1 MINLAPAVS
10 EKIAQLLNTSG
21 ILSDDRFTKITTQC
35 AENKEKIIEEL
46 IKKKFISE
54 DDIAKVIS
62 RNFAIKKIDLSPD
75 NIKPEVIKILPNIF
89 IKNEKIIP
97 FEVEGN
103 VLKVAIADPSKIVLM
118 TKIKALANKN
128 ISFFVTGFSNIQK
141 VLDSRI
147 LDTAVQ
153 DKIDKQ
159 KAVEK
164 KKQKDTQ
171 AKKKLDEIKK
181 KLDKVDD
188 VSTTNVVN
196 FVDTMFFQ
204 SLRLGASDLHIEK
217 FKNDVARVRFRI
229 DGIMKIQDGLTESLE
244 ENYQAVV
251 TRLKIMAGCDISEQ
265 RLPQDGGISIIDE
278 EQGGIDVD
286 VRFNTV
292 PTKFGERIVM
302 RLLRS
307 TNVMPLDKIGI
318 PPDELIK
325 FVKAIESPQGMILVT
340 GPTGSGKTTTL
351 YAALQHINK
360 PELNVLTAED
370 PVEYTMEGIGQIQ
383 ANEGIGLSF
392 ANILRAFLRQ
402 DPEVILVGEIR
413 DKETVDIA
421 IKAALTGHLLLST
434 LHTRDAISTIIRLTN
449 MGVPSFMIAGALNT
463 VVAQRLARRICP
475 TCKTVDESI
484 KPKQLEEI
492 GFKKE
497 EANITK
503 VYKGAGCS
511 ECSGGYRGR
520 QGIYEI
526 LEISKEIAGAIV
538 DDKRA
543 SELLDLAK
551 KQGFRTMDEIARDFM
566 VKGIIS
572 YEEFLRT
579 ISLAG

>member
-21 ILSDDRFTKITTQC
+21 ILSDDRLIKITTQC
-35 AENKEKIIEEL
+35 AENKEKIIDEL
-46 IKKKFISE
+46 LKKKFISE

-62 RNFAIKKIDLSPD
+62 RNFALKKIELSAD
-75 NIKPEVIKILPNIF
+75 NIKAEVIKILPNTF
-89 IKNEKIIP
+89 IKKEKIIP
-97 FEVEGN
+97 FEIEEN
-103 VLKVAIADPSKIVLM
+103 ILKVAIADPSKIVLM
-118 TKIKALANKN
+118 TKIKALTNKN
-128 ISFFVTGFSNIQK
+128 ISFFVTSFSNIEK

-147 LDTAVQ
+147 LDVSIQAQ
-153 DKIDKQ
+153 L
-159 KAVEK
+159 EK
-164 KKQKDTQ
+164 KKEF
-171 AKKKLDEIKK
+171 KKKQDGQEKK
-181 KLDKVDD
+181 KTKETDE
-188 VSTTNVVN
+188 VSTTNVIN

-204 SLRLGASDLHIEK
+204 SLRLATSDIHIEQ
-217 FKNDVARVRFRI
+217 FKNNVARIRFRI
-229 DGIMKIQDGLTESLE
+229 DGIMKVQEGLGKQLA
-244 ENYQAVV
+244 ENYQAVI
-251 TRLKIMAGCDISEQ
+251 TRLKIMASCDISEQ
-265 RLPQDGGISIIDE
+265 RLPQDGSITIVDE

-286 VRFNTV
+286 VRFSTV

-307 TNVMPLDKIGI
+307 TNVMPLDQIGI
-318 PPDELIK
+318 PAEELLK
-325 FVKAIESPQGMILVT
+325 FTKAIESPQGMILVT

-351 YAALQHINK
+351 YAALQHISK

-402 DPEVILVGEIR
+402 DPEIILVGEIR

-449 MGVPSFMIAGALNT
+449 MGVPTFMIAGALNT
-463 VVAQRLARRICP
+463 VVAQRLARKICP
-475 TCKTVDESI
+475 TCKSVDQKV
-484 KPKQLEEI
+484 KPHQLEEI
-492 GFKKE
+492 GFSKE
-497 EANITK
+497 EAKTVKI
-503 VYKGAGCS
+503 YKGEGCS

-526 LEISKEIAGAIV
+526 LEISKEIQGAIIE
-538 DDKRA
+538 DKRA
-543 SELLDLAK
+543 SELLDIAR
-551 KQGFRTMDEIARDFM
+551 KQGFKTMDKIARDFM
-566 VKGIIS
+566 VKGIIT

-579 ISLAG
+579 ISLSG

>member
-1 MINLAPAVS
+1 
-10 EKIAQLLNTSG
+10 
-21 ILSDDRFTKITTQC
+21 
-35 AENKEKIIEEL
+35 
-46 IKKKFISE
+46 
-54 DDIAKVIS
+54 
-62 RNFAIKKIDLSPD
+62 
-75 NIKPEVIKILPNIF
+75 
-89 IKNEKIIP
+89 
-97 FEVEGN
+97 
-103 VLKVAIADPSKIVLM
+103 
-118 TKIKALANKN
+118 
-128 ISFFVTGFSNIQK
+128 
-141 VLDSRI
+141 
-147 LDTAVQ
+147 
-153 DKIDKQ
+153 
-159 KAVEK
+159 
-164 KKQKDTQ
+164 
-171 AKKKLDEIKK
+171 
-181 KLDKVDD
+181 
-188 VSTTNVVN
+188 
-196 FVDTMFFQ
+196 
-204 SLRLGASDLHIEK
+204 
-217 FKNDVARVRFRI
+217 
-229 DGIMKIQDGLTESLE
+229 MKIQEGLNEQLE

-449 MGVPSFMIAGALNT
+449 MGVPAFMIAGALNT

-475 TCKTVDESI
+475 TCKMIDETI

-492 GFKKE
+492 GFNKE
-497 EANITK
+497 EAKTVKI
-503 VYKGAGCS
+503 YKGAGCS